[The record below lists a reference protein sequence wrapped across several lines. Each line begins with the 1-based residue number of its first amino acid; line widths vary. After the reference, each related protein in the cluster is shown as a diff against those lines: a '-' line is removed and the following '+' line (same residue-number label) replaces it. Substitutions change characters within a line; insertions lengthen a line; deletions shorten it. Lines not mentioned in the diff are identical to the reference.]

1 MRPFTTVFL
10 AFTGIASALTHAVDS
25 SSEVDVDTYK
35 KALGQGFTRAIFR
48 GYQEACSQ
56 GGRVDP
62 TFLPSYNNAKSAG
75 YKDFDVY
82 FFPCTGSGNKCKPY
96 ATQIDELIKAI
107 DANKMS
113 IRRIWVDIE
122 TDKVCNPFNY
132 GAKGNQDEAK
142 KVVDAVRAT
151 KRDFGIYTSP
161 TQWETIFGSHDFVL
175 AKDVPLWFAKFDNV
189 ETLDLQTPFG
199 GWTKAD
205 AKQYTDKSASKKFDL
220 NVFSA

>member
-1 MRPFTTVFL
+1 MRAFIPVFL
-10 AFTGIASALTHAVDS
+10 ALAGAANALIHAVDS
-25 SSEVDVDTYK
+25 SSEVSVDVYK
-35 KALGQGFTRAIFR
+35 KALAEGFTRAIFR

-62 TFLPSYNNAKSAG
+62 TFLPSYKNAQKAG
-75 YKDFDVY
+75 YKDFDAY

-96 ATQIDELIKAI
+96 AKQIGELVDAI
-107 DANKMS
+107 EGNQLA
-113 IRRIWVDIE
+113 IRRIWIDIE
-122 TDKVCNPFNY
+122 TDKVCNAFNW
-132 GAKGNQDEAK
+132 GAEGNIQEAK
-142 KVVDAVRAT
+142 KLIAAVRGT
-151 KRDFGIYTSP
+151 KRDFGIYTSA
-161 TQWETIFGSHDFVL
+161 TQWENIFGSRTVEL

-189 ETLDLQTPFG
+189 ETLELKTPFG